1 MDFSFSPTNFWC
13 VTWFY
18 TILVAM
24 AAFFSYRKGF
34 GDGVDATFLK
44 LEQDGIIEFEDE
56 EDIDP
61 ESL

>member
-1 MDFSFSPTNFWC
+1 
-13 VTWFY
+13 
-18 TILVAM
+18 M

-44 LEQDGIIEFEDE
+44 LEQDGIIEFDDE